1 MQINSTHAE
10 DFMYQSRRQNHP
22 ILASFLNQK
31 MQKYLI
37 GNQRCKTLFHGF
49 LDKRFNLIHS
59 NTNTEANP
67 KALDVQ
73 TVVKH
78 HNQIPKNQE
87 QSQNC
92 SLTSRPSQGDLRI
105 QTRC

>member
-1 MQINSTHAE
+1 MKIWFSNLFVMQINSTHAE

-59 NTNTEANP
+59 TICI
-67 KALDVQ
+67 KA
-73 TVVKH
+73 
-78 HNQIPKNQE
+78 
-87 QSQNC
+87 
-92 SLTSRPSQGDLRI
+92 
-105 QTRC
+105 